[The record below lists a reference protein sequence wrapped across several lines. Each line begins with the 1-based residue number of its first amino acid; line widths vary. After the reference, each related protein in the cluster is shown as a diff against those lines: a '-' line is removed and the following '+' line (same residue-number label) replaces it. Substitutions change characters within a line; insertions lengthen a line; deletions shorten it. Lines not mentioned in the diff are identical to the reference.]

1 MRLLLTRNG
10 QTAWNVAGKIQGSTD
25 IELNETG
32 VRQAEETK
40 EKLKNETIDVIISSP
55 LKRARKTAEIIAS
68 GRNIPLIL
76 DNGITE
82 RCFGKFEG
90 KTPKEFDFDE
100 IWNYKLNKQYEDAES
115 TGALFT
121 RIENFLE
128 KIKKEYQDKTVLL
141 VTHGG
146 VTVPIRAKLE
156 GVPEGMEVL
165 RGLGIDNCEVK
176 EYEI

>member
-1 MRLLLTRNG
+1 M
-10 QTAWNVAGKIQGSTD
+10 
-25 IELNETG
+25 
-32 VRQAEETK
+32 
-40 EKLKNETIDVIISSP
+40 
-55 LKRARKTAEIIAS
+55 
-68 GRNIPLIL
+68 
-76 DNGITE
+76 
-82 RCFGKFEG
+82 
-90 KTPKEFDFDE
+90 
-100 IWNYKLNKQYEDAES
+100 
-115 TGALFT
+115 FT

-141 VTHGG
+141 VTHGR